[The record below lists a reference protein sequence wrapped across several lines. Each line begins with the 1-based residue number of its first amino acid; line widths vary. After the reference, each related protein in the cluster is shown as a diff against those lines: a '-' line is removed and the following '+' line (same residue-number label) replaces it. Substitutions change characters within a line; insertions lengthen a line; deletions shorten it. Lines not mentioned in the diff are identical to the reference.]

1 MKMMNKAFKILT
13 IVLFT
18 FISMISCAQKKED
31 SSMNNAKPTKAI
43 IGVIGAGN
51 VGGTLGK
58 KWANA
63 GYKVLFSSR
72 NPEELKDLITEI
84 GHQSE
89 AVSVEEA
96 AKRADIVV
104 LAVPFKAESGI
115 SAQIQPFVKGKI
127 LLDCDNAYPGRD
139 GAIAD
144 EARKTGVGLYSFK
157 NYFPETKFIRAF
169 SSLPVANVGRATNEN
184 RIEIPYAVSDESIK
198 NIAEDLIK
206 AADGTPKFIGGL
218 ENSAQLDF

>member
-72 NPEELKDLITEI
+72 NPEELKELIGEV

-104 LAVPFKAESGI
+104 LAVPFKAEAGI
-115 SAQIQPFVKGKI
+115 SAQIQPFIKGNLFVLLARFPLQMLEEQPKI
-127 LLDCDNAYPGRD
+127 IRLKFLILFPMNPS
-139 GAIAD
+139 
-144 EARKTGVGLYSFK
+144 KTLQK
-157 NYFPETKFIRAF
+157 I
-169 SSLPVANVGRATNEN
+169 
-184 RIEIPYAVSDESIK
+184 
-198 NIAEDLIK
+198 
-206 AADGTPKFIGGL
+206 
-218 ENSAQLDF
+218 